1 MNTIEVKESNS
12 FFDMSKL
19 FLPLLFSNILNVA
32 IQIMNGIWV
41 GQMIGEQGL
50 AIITNALPIIMI
62 ASAISTGFVTSV
74 VVLLSQNYSE
84 KNDDKIKSIIKT
96 AYSVVSIMGVIVS
109 ILIFA
114 SSPLLLNILGT
125 PVVILGDVINY
136 VRVYVVVYI
145 LSFLFLFLN
154 ESIRALGNNRI
165 PLIFIMVEVIF
176 NAILVPIMIGFGFG
190 ILGVA
195 IANIISIFVVLI
207 IMYYRIIKFNAILRF
222 NKKMF
227 LVNKKILHSMVNIA
241 IPIIVELWLVS
252 ILISVETLVSNKSGI
267 VGSATYG
274 VVSRL
279 EQIFYA
285 VGQSLQ
291 AMGVIIVGRA
301 ISSKNQN
308 KVKAAVFRGIKIS
321 TIPSVVIFVL
331 LVFLPENICSIF
343 TNSREILIT
352 AKDYLSVVMIA
363 YILMPY
369 RLFLNGFII
378 GTSHTKYLFINS
390 LVASVV
396 EISTMFILLKL
407 SGLKSLHVLGIGI
420 STYVVLNTILNIC
433 FYFSS
438 IWRKDQAY
446 NVNV

>member
-1 MNTIEVKESNS
+1 MNKIEVEESNS
-12 FFDMSKL
+12 FLNMSKL
-19 FLPLLFSNILNVA
+19 FLPILFSNILNVA

-41 GQMIGEQGL
+41 GQMIGEHGL
-50 AIITNALPIIMI
+50 AIITNAFPITMI
-62 ASAISTGFVTSV
+62 SSAISTGFVTSV

-84 KNDDKIKSIIKT
+84 KNEDKIKSIIKT
-96 AYSVVSIMGVIVS
+96 AYFLVLIMGMIVS

-114 SSPLLLNILGT
+114 SLPLILNVLGT
-125 PVVILGDVINY
+125 PVVIVGDVIKY
-136 VRVYVVVYI
+136 VRLYMVVYI

-154 ESIRALGNNRI
+154 ESIRALGNNRV
-165 PLIFIMVEVIF
+165 PLIFIAIEVVF
-176 NAILVPIMIGFGFG
+176 NIVLVPTMIRFGFG

-195 IANIISIFVVLI
+195 IANIISIAMVLMI
-207 IMYYRIIKFNAILRF
+207 LYCYIIKFNEILKF
-222 NKKMF
+222 NKKIF
-227 LVNKKILHSMVNIA
+227 LVNKEMFHSIVNIA

-252 ILISVETLVSNKSGI
+252 ILISVETWVSNKSGI

-308 KVKAAVFRGIKIS
+308 KVRVAVFRGIMIS
-321 TIPSVVIFVL
+321 TIPSVVILVL

-343 TNSREILIT
+343 TNSNEILIT
-352 AKDYLSVVMIA
+352 AKDYLSIVMIA

-369 RLFLNGFII
+369 RLFFNGFVI

-390 LVASVV
+390 LVASIV
-396 EISTMFILLKL
+396 EIVVMFILLKH
-407 SGLKSLHVLGIGI
+407 SDVKSLHVLGIGI
-420 STYVVLNTILNIC
+420 STYVVVNMILNIC
-433 FYFSS
+433 FYFSR
-438 IWRKDQAY
+438 IWRKSEKY
-446 NVNV
+446 NV